1 MILYRYRWLA
11 ALAALIRPLG
21 HAFWL
26 FTFSFSEYK
35 FGNVKKEKI
44 AIIHSAV
51 TQRSVLFNG
60 PYFLPEIFL
69 EFLYITEIIMSMYPF
84 AIGIP
89 PCFPKA
95 PDSWSLLVVRGMLQ
109 LGRHITALSCH
120 KNWPALCRG
129 DHQKEGRAFWI
140 CSEQTALRTWG
151 GVMPIMASH
160 IFSNRSLVWLAF
172 VNIVPLIVVFQLL
185 SHPTLCDPMD
195 CSTPGFPALHC
206 LPEFAQTHVHW
217 VDDAIQ
223 PSHPL

>member
-95 PDSWSLLVVRGMLQ
+95 PDS
-109 LGRHITALSCH
+109 
-120 KNWPALCRG
+120 
-129 DHQKEGRAFWI
+129 
-140 CSEQTALRTWG
+140 
-151 GVMPIMASH
+151 
-160 IFSNRSLVWLAF
+160 
-172 VNIVPLIVVFQLL
+172 
-185 SHPTLCDPMD
+185 
-195 CSTPGFPALHC
+195 
-206 LPEFAQTHVHW
+206 
-217 VDDAIQ
+217 
-223 PSHPL
+223 